1 MPLTRKGTTEFATSS
16 FVEWLRSLGH
26 RKMVLQSDGEPAMIS
41 LKDAVRMQAVD
52 LELILR
58 KSPVGD
64 HQANGAAESAIRRV
78 KDMPRTQ

>member
-1 MPLTRKGTTEFATSS
+1 
-16 FVEWLRSLGH
+16 
-26 RKMVLQSDGEPAMIS
+26 MVLQSDGEPAMIG

-58 KSPVGD
+58 ESPVGDHLELILRESPVGD

-78 KDMPRTQ
+78 KDMARTQ